1 LTFNVS
7 QVGATCSPLVGATVD
22 VWQCDALGVYSGV
35 TDAVIG
41 FDTIGLK
48 FLRGYQVTDASGVA
62 RFVTIV
68 PGWYQGRTVHI
79 HFKVRTAAA
88 TGETYEFTSQ
98 LFFDDALI
106 DQILAQA
113 PYSAKGGQRDTT
125 NANDMHFA
133 SGGDQLLLAPTETAQ
148 GLAATFAIG
157 LDLSDTAVGGA
168 DGFSMGGGG
177 PGGPGGGPPPEGQLP
192 PGAGLGQ
199 GSPPVPVQLPPP

>member
-1 LTFNVS
+1 
-7 QVGATCSPLVGATVD
+7 
-22 VWQCDALGVYSGV
+22 
-35 TDAVIG
+35 
-41 FDTIGLK
+41 
-48 FLRGYQVTDASGVA
+48 
-62 RFVTIV
+62 
-68 PGWYQGRTVHI
+68 
-79 HFKVRTAAA
+79 
-88 TGETYEFTSQ
+88 
-98 LFFDDALI
+98 
-106 DQILAQA
+106 
-113 PYSAKGGQRDTT
+113 
-125 NANDMHFA
+125 MHFA